1 MTNVTRGSFAKHADQ
16 FPERISQGEGVTP
29 RWVAS
34 QIVAL
39 DSMLTAAVVLR
50 RRGLVRKIARQL
62 VALDRMLTDAIT
74 AATEPSRQRS

>member
-1 MTNVTRGSFAKHADQ
+1 MTNVKRGSFAKHAEQ
-16 FPERISQGEGVTP
+16 FPETASQGVTP

-50 RRGLVRKIARQL
+50 RRGLVRKIAHQL
-62 VALDRMLTDAIT
+62 VVLDRMLTDAIT